1 MTGPLLEA
9 WQPTYSAHLLD
20 DGPASGP
27 SSLVATPFSFKPND
41 PLARP
46 SSPALLASF
55 GPTIG
60 PKEDDPDNNSPIE
73 AQPRIV
79 GL

>member
-9 WQPTYSAHLLD
+9 WQPTSSAHLLD

-27 SSLVATPFSFKPND
+27 SSLFATPFSFKPNG

-46 SSPALLASF
+46 SPLALLASF

-60 PKEDDPDNNSPIE
+60 PKEDDPDNILPVE
-73 AQPRIV
+73 AQFRIV
-79 GL
+79 EL